1 MIYDVEGL
9 GLKHLWKPAIETFG
23 EVRRP
28 DNSGSSHRPVVAW
41 HHPVTFFCITRSS
54 RCLRKTTPKAW
65 KDCLS
70 SKVNFTAFPA
80 GTNAYWLN
88 NCNASAFSFILQ
100 PLKSSLWRTTSS
112 STSWVRTRDRRSLS
126 SGVRHLEPLLLSR
139 YPWGAETFF
148 PWLLGVVWLIANWQE
163 VLLKHIDV
171 EELPVIYGGKLTDP
185 DGDPRCRTRV
195 SRWTRTVSWT

>member
-23 EVRRP
+23 EVHRP
-28 DNSGSSHRPVVAW
+28 DNSRSSHRPVVAW

-65 KDCLS
+65 KGCLS

-139 YPWGAETFF
+139 YSWGAETFS
-148 PWLLGVVWLIANWQE
+148 
-163 VLLKHIDV
+163 
-171 EELPVIYGGKLTDP
+171 P
-185 DGDPRCRTRV
+185 DCWGW
-195 SRWTRTVSWT
+195 SAW